1 MGFQNIGP
9 DYWKGETGRLALIAG
24 KEKFTD
30 PQYIAVFKE
39 LASWAPYM
47 GNGFQAQTYP
57 DSQNLFS
64 LGKAAIYPAGSW
76 DISTFRA
83 QAKFPMGAFPPP
95 LPAGD
100 TQCYISDHTDIAM
113 GVNSASKNKED
124 AKKFLE
130 WLTTPEFADALRQ
143 RAARLLPAQQDAG
156 EDRRPARGDHGR
168 LAQGLQV
175 DDPQLLPDPV
185 ARHAEPGERAVERVG
200 PGHQRHADARSRR
213 QAAAGRP
220 RQVVQARQVTALNP
234 APSALPAGG
243 VPHAKS
249 RLTATSRSGEAR
261 GFPRTTARAKMA
273 EPPSQVVASMPR
285 GRFLALMA
293 LFLGPA
299 VAVYTLFSIYPLLA
313 TMGLST
319 YTADTSGADHFI
331 GLANFVT
338 LLSDSTWSKP
348 FWNAAKNNLIFFA
361 VHMAVQNPI
370 GIALAGLLSLP
381 GLKLKGLYR
390 TVIFLPTM
398 LSVVIVGFSWNLIL
412 SPLWGVAEGALKA
425 VGLGSWFAPWLGL
438 PSTALVTLALISVWQ
453 FVGIPLM
460 LIYAALLNI
469 PDELVDAARV
479 DGLGQFRIFLHIK
492 LPLVL
497 PTIGLVSILT
507 FVGNFN
513 AFDLIY
519 SVKGALAGPN
529 FASDILGT
537 FFYRTF
543 FGNQLQL
550 GNPTMGAAVATVMF
564 FIILVGVC
572 LYLFIVQRRMRRY
585 AF

>member
-1 MGFQNIGP
+1 
-9 DYWKGETGRLALIAG
+9 
-24 KEKFTD
+24 
-30 PQYIAVFKE
+30 
-39 LASWAPYM
+39 
-47 GNGFQAQTYP
+47 
-57 DSQNLFS
+57 
-64 LGKAAIYPAGSW
+64 
-76 DISTFRA
+76 
-83 QAKFPMGAFPPP
+83 
-95 LPAGD
+95 
-100 TQCYISDHTDIAM
+100 
-113 GVNSASKNKED
+113 
-124 AKKFLE
+124 
-130 WLTTPEFADALRQ
+130 
-143 RAARLLPAQQDAG
+143 
-156 EDRRPARGDHGR
+156 
-168 LAQGLQV
+168 
-175 DDPQLLPDPV
+175 
-185 ARHAEPGERAVERVG
+185 
-200 PGHQRHADARSRR
+200 
-213 QAAAGRP
+213 
-220 RQVVQARQVTALNP
+220 
-234 APSALPAGG
+234 
-243 VPHAKS
+243 
-249 RLTATSRSGEAR
+249 
-261 GFPRTTARAKMA
+261 MA
-273 EPPSQVVASMPR
+273 EPLSQVVASMPR

-299 VAVYTLFSIYPLLA
+299 VATYTLFSIYPLIATMELA
-313 TMGLST
+313 T
-319 YTADTSGADHFI
+319 YTTDRSGAYHFV
-331 GLANFVT
+331 GTANFVT
-338 LLSDSTWSKP
+338 LLTDAVWSQP
-348 FWNAAKNNLIFFA
+348 FWNAVKNNLVFFA

-381 GLKLKGLYR
+381 GLKLKSLYR
-390 TVIFLPTM
+390 TIIFLPTM

-469 PDELVDAARV
+469 PDELIDAARV
-479 DGLGQFRIFLHIK
+479 DGLGHFRIFWHIK

-519 SVKGALAGPN
+519 TVKGAKAGPN

-543 FGNQLQL
+543 FGDQLQL

-564 FIILVGVC
+564 FIILIGVC
-572 LYLFIVQRRMRRY
+572 VYLFVVQRRMRRY

>member
-1 MGFQNIGP
+1 
-9 DYWKGETGRLALIAG
+9 
-24 KEKFTD
+24 
-30 PQYIAVFKE
+30 
-39 LASWAPYM
+39 
-47 GNGFQAQTYP
+47 
-57 DSQNLFS
+57 
-64 LGKAAIYPAGSW
+64 
-76 DISTFRA
+76 
-83 QAKFPMGAFPPP
+83 
-95 LPAGD
+95 
-100 TQCYISDHTDIAM
+100 
-113 GVNSASKNKED
+113 
-124 AKKFLE
+124 
-130 WLTTPEFADALRQ
+130 
-143 RAARLLPAQQDAG
+143 
-156 EDRRPARGDHGR
+156 
-168 LAQGLQV
+168 
-175 DDPQLLPDPV
+175 
-185 ARHAEPGERAVERVG
+185 
-200 PGHQRHADARSRR
+200 
-213 QAAAGRP
+213 
-220 RQVVQARQVTALNP
+220 
-234 APSALPAGG
+234 
-243 VPHAKS
+243 
-249 RLTATSRSGEAR
+249 
-261 GFPRTTARAKMA
+261 MA
-273 EPPSQVVASMPR
+273 EPLSQVVASMPR

-299 VAVYTLFSIYPLLA
+299 VAIYTLFSNYPLIA
-313 TMGLST
+313 TMELST
-319 YTADTSGADHFI
+319 YTTDTSGAYHFV
-331 GLANFVT
+331 GAANFVT
-338 LLSDSTWSKP
+338 LLTDAIWSQP
-348 FWNAAKNNLIFFA
+348 FWNALKNNLVFFA

-390 TVIFLPTM
+390 TIIFLPTM

-469 PDELVDAARV
+469 PEELIDAARV
-479 DGLGQFRIFLHIK
+479 DGLGHFRIFWHVK
-492 LPLVL
+492 LPLVV
-497 PTIGLVSILT
+497 PTIGLISILT

-519 SVKGALAGPN
+519 TVKGAKAGPN

-543 FGNQLQL
+543 FGDQLQL

-572 LYLFIVQRRMRRY
+572 LYLFVVQRRMRRY